1 MMSILG
7 RVLSICPLPD
17 ILAYLD
23 EVLLPRVTE
32 LQELA
37 HQLVSCIVIR
47 PNFEFCMYFTIQSI
61 KALDTQINST
71 DDLSP
76 PAKRT
81 CKGKYSSSPP
91 NG

>member
-1 MMSILG
+1 MLQQALAAGHLRANESIRMMYILG

-37 HQLVSCIVIR
+37 HQMVISVFKLFHSF
-47 PNFEFCMYFTIQSI
+47 NQ
-61 KALDTQINST
+61 TQNQMAVLNT
-71 DDLSP
+71 L
-76 PAKRT
+76 
-81 CKGKYSSSPP
+81 
-91 NG
+91 N